1 MALYARVYRGVKL
14 AFMAPALC
22 MILSTAASAQTVPP
36 LLGASDMTAQATRT
50 PAGFTVYGR
59 GFIERDNP
67 KRTQKSVR
75 FLNKNGAE
83 HLVPFF
89 TDYASQVADYWYL
102 IEETDRAWATIR
114 GRWID
119 CGGRFEQVAK
129 STSPRRVTIYV
140 EDRPF
145 THPAHPG
152 LRLNGL
158 TDGRMIR
165 AVIVST
171 NGLKTDPRN
180 SWLVTYRQVLEWE
193 MGNLL
198 GVVMGVPFTGVA
210 GEIGDRSPCK

>member
-1 MALYARVYRGVKL
+1 MAIYARVYRGVKL
-14 AFMAPALC
+14 ACMASVLC
-22 MILSTAASAQTVPP
+22 MILSIPAMAQTAPP
-36 LLGASDMTAQATRT
+36 LLGEADMTAQATRT

-67 KRTQKSVR
+67 KRNQKTVR
-75 FLNKNGAE
+75 FLNKQGAE
-83 HLVPFF
+83 HLVTAF

-102 IEETDRAWATIR
+102 LEETEGAWAATR
-114 GRWID
+114 ERWIE
-119 CGGRFEQVAK
+119 CGGRFEQVARA
-129 STSPRRVTIYV
+129 TSPKRVTIYI

-158 TDGRMIR
+158 TDGQVIR
-165 AVIVST
+165 AVILST

-198 GVVMGVPFTGVA
+198 GVRMGVPFTGVA
-210 GEIGDRSPCK
+210 GEIGNRSPCK